1 MAEFGEKLKTARI
14 EKGLTQQ
21 TLADQLFVTRQA
33 VSRWEGGS
41 RYPDLM
47 TAKKLSHILN
57 TSLDELLRDDDLTS
71 YPQKNPILESP
82 VSKGIQ
88 TVLISA
94 VLVCYLIICI
104 WGINALNTIIVSEN
118 GRRILSVITPFL
130 LACVL
135 LYEAIMSIQNKWSPR
150 VAAIIAASYYG
161 IHALRCIVDFF
172 ILTFDYK
179 AIYIGPALLML
190 KGLAYIVILILFWS
204 YFQKGSS
211 TPRNLY
217 VISVLCAG
225 SRIYNFIEQFTSALN
240 HPQFDYFYATG
251 TVMALA
257 DILFLGLLCYM
268 VNFLHNKR
276 KRSTI

>member
-1 MAEFGEKLKTARI
+1 MAEFGEKLKNART

-47 TAKKLSHILN
+47 TAKKLSDILD
-57 TSLDELLRDDDLTS
+57 TSLDDLLRDDDLTS

-82 VSKGIQ
+82 VSKVLQ

-94 VLVCYLIICI
+94 VLMCYLIICI
-104 WGINALNTIIVSEN
+104 WHIKSLNTIIVSEN
-118 GRRILSVITPFL
+118 GRQVFTFITPFL
-130 LACVL
+130 YTCVL
-135 LYEAIMSIQNKWSPR
+135 LYAAIMSIQDKWSPR
-150 VAAIIAASYYG
+150 IAAIIAASYYG
-161 IHALRCIVDFF
+161 IHAFTCIVDFF
-172 ILTFDYK
+172 RLTFDYR

-190 KGLAYIVILILFWS
+190 KGLAYIVILFLFWS

-211 TPRNLY
+211 TPHNLY
-217 VISVLCAG
+217 VISVLCAA
-225 SRIYNFIEQFTSALN
+225 SRIYNFIEQFTSALS
-240 HPQFDYFYATG
+240 HPQFEYFYATG
-251 TVMALA
+251 TVRALA

>member
-1 MAEFGEKLKTARI
+1 MAEFGEKLKTART
-14 EKGLTQQ
+14 ENGLTQQ

-135 LYEAIMSIQNKWSPR
+135 LYAAIMSIQNKWSPR

-179 AIYIGPALLML
+179 AIFIGPALLML

>member
-135 LYEAIMSIQNKWSPR
+135 LYAAIMSIQNKWSPR

>member
-1 MAEFGEKLKTARI
+1 MAEFGEKLKTART

-88 TVLISA
+88 TVLISG

-135 LYEAIMSIQNKWSPR
+135 LYAAIMSIQNKWSPR